1 MATTPLDETLHRGL
15 ALHRDGHFARAEEI
29 YAQVLAVDPNNAS
42 ALHLSGLVAY
52 KTGRLE
58 RAVALIRQAIRI
70 DSAQAAYHAN
80 LGNVLKDSGNRA
92 SAIAAYR
99 SALVLRPEYVE
110 AHNNL
115 GVMLQHEN
123 QLEAALVHFRQA
135 TKLSPNHFRAH
146 FNEGNVLH
154 ALGRS
159 EDAVNAFQRA
169 LAVNPRYADALSRVA
184 LVLQS
189 LSRHEEAAGC
199 LRELLAVEPAS
210 ATAHGDLAVSLH
222 QLNETD
228 AALAQYEA
236 ALALRPDWWSTL
248 SNYCVLLQKTCD
260 WTKLDTVAPKLI
272 AAIDEHRSGLAPSLL
287 ASLDGVTPAM
297 QLAAARAEVNALPPA
312 ARFSHRDHARDKA
325 RLRIGYL
332 SSDFRE
338 HATAYLSAEVFELH
352 DRSRFEI
359 FLYSYGP
366 AEESAMRRRLRSCAS
381 RFTDLSGDTDEAAAT
396 RIFADDVDI
405 LVDRKGLSGGARVA
419 IASHC
424 PAPVQVNWLGFPGTM
439 GADWVDYIIAD
450 RHIIP
455 DAQRLHYAEHVVRL
469 PHCYQSNDRKRPRP
483 ARRSER
489 AAHGLPND
497 AIVLCCF
504 NQSYKITP
512 GVFAVWMAVL
522 RTVPHSVLWLLHD
535 NVRATDNLRA
545 HAATQGVDPDRLI
558 FARHVPIAEHLAR
571 YAAADLAVDTFPYTS
586 HTTGSDALW
595 VGCPMVTMQGDTFAS
610 RVAASLL
617 LNVGLS
623 ELVTFSLQQYQALV
637 IAIAGDALR
646 LQKLRTDLEGA
657 RERMP
662 LFDTPRFTRGLES
675 AYERMWARWA
685 SGEAAQA
692 FDCEDGD

>member
-1 MATTPLDETLHRGL
+1 
-15 ALHRDGHFARAEEI
+15 
-29 YAQVLAVDPNNAS
+29 VLAVDPDNAS

-58 RAVALIRQAIRI
+58 RAVKLIGQAIRV
-70 DSAQAAYHAN
+70 DSARAAYHAD
-80 LGNVLKDSGNRA
+80 LGNVLKDSGDRA
-92 SAIAAYR
+92 SAIDAYR
-99 SALVLRPEYVE
+99 RALALRPEYVE

-115 GVMLQHEN
+115 GVVLQQEN
-123 QLEAALVHFRQA
+123 QLEPALLHFRRA
-135 TKLSPNHFRAH
+135 TKLSPDHFRAH

-159 EDAVNAFQRA
+159 EEALTAYQRA
-169 LAVNPRYADALSRVA
+169 LAANARYAPALSRLA

-189 LSRHEEAAGC
+189 LSRHEEAAGR
-199 LRELLAVEPAS
+199 LRQLLAIEPAS
-210 ATAHGDLAVSLH
+210 AAAHADLALSLH
-222 QLNETD
+222 QLNEID
-228 AALAQYEA
+228 AALAHYESS
-236 ALALRPDWWSTL
+236 LALRPDGWSTL
-248 SNYCVLLQKTCD
+248 SNYCVLLQKTCA
-260 WTKLDTVAPKLI
+260 WTKLAIVASRLI
-272 AAIDEHRSGLAPSLL
+272 AAIDEHRPGLAPSLL

-297 QLAAARAEVNALPPA
+297 QLAAARAEANALPPA
-312 ARFSHRDHARDKA
+312 ARFSHSDHAREKS

-366 AEESAMRRRLRSCAS
+366 ADESAMRGRLRRAAD
-381 RFTDLSGDTDEAAAT
+381 RFTDLSRETDEAAAT
-396 RIFADDVDI
+396 RIFADGVDI
-405 LVDRKGLSGGARVA
+405 LVDRKGLAGAARVA
-419 IASHC
+419 IGSHR

-450 RHIIP
+450 RHVIP
-455 DAQRLHYAEHVVRL
+455 DAQRLHYAEQVVRL

-483 ARRSER
+483 PSRTGR

-512 GVFAVWMAVL
+512 GVFEAWMSVL
-522 RTVPHSVLWLLHD
+522 RTVPRSVLWLLHD
-535 NVRATDNLRA
+535 NARATDNLRA
-545 HAATQGVDPDRLI
+545 YATTRGVDPDRLI
-558 FARHVPIAEHLAR
+558 FARHAPIAEHLAR
-571 YAAADLAVDTFPYTS
+571 YGAADLAIDTFPYTS

-595 VGCPMVTMQGDTFAS
+595 IGCPLVTMQGETFAS

-617 LNVGLS
+617 LSVGLP
-623 ELVTFSLQQYQALV
+623 ELVTCSLQQYEALV
-637 IAIAGDALR
+637 IALAGDPQR
-646 LQKLRTDLEGA
+646 LQRLRTGLEAA

-662 LFDTPRFTRGLES
+662 LFDTPRFTRALES
-675 AYERMWARWA
+675 AYERMWARWT

-692 FDCEDGD
+692 FDCEDD